1 MYLDLDLHFSD
12 GVSEAFYAPVR
23 SGPSRVLVIINRF
36 VVYLAVER

>member
-23 SGPSRVLVIINRF
+23 SGPPRILVSTVLINRLL
-36 VVYLAVER
+36 VP

>member
-23 SGPSRVLVIINRF
+23 SGQPRILVITVLINRLF
-36 VVYLAVER
+36 VS